1 MPNKPSSLTP
11 LGMLIE
17 SKGLAIGYVITKSA
31 LDRRRLVYLRTVDK
45 AIMTLPEAA
54 ALAPVLGMSI
64 DQLHAE
70 LMRIEKEGR
79 E

>member
-17 SKGLAIGYVITKSA
+17 SKGLAIGYVITKSG
-31 LDRRRLVYLRTVDK
+31 LDRRRLVYLRTIDK
-45 AIMTLPEAA
+45 AVMTLPEAA

-70 LMRIEKEGR
+70 LNRIEKEGR